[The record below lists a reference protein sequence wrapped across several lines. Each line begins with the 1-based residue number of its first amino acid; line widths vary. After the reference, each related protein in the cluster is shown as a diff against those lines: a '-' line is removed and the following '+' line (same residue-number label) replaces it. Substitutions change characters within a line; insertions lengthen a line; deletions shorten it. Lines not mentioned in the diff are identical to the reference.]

1 MLATPES
8 QKLALSLATLASALV
23 ALSAP
28 KGKRGVAF
36 IGATFGF
43 IGIIGLVSG
52 VIAQRWRGGPPLD
65 GSLATFGS
73 LVIFAIGLYVIF
85 LAFFRKSDDYSQKR

>member
-8 QKLALSLATLASALV
+8 QKLALALATLASALV
-23 ALSAP
+23 ALTAP

-52 VIAQRWRGGPPLD
+52 VIAQRWRGGPPLG

-73 LVIFAIGLYVIF
+73 LVIFVIGLYVIF
-85 LAFFRKSDDYSQKR
+85 LAFFRKSDDHSQKR

>member
-8 QKLALSLATLASALV
+8 QKLALGMATLAAALV
-23 ALSAP
+23 ALSAR
-28 KGKRGVAF
+28 KGKRGIAF

-52 VIAQRWRGGPPLD
+52 AIAQRWRGGPTLE

-73 LVIFAIGLYVIF
+73 LVIFAIGLYIIF
-85 LAFFRKSDDYSQKR
+85 LAFFRKSDDHSQRK